1 MTQILSRGS
10 QLDIEKCRKQA
21 GNNQFDLVIV
31 AAQRMRELKA
41 RAKEKGTGEY
51 ITAVDA
57 LFDVQNGLVKLTDY
71 TQKIK

>member
-1 MTQILSRGS
+1 MTKILSRGT
-10 QLDIEKCRKQA
+10 DIDMEKCRRQA

-41 RAKEKGTGEY
+41 RAKDEGKGVY

-57 LFDVQNGLVKLTDY
+57 LYDVENGLVKLTDY